1 MGPTSL
7 ERKLRVGFVPARVN
21 IGLPG
26 PSSERPWPILTP
38 TAVGIIGAYGRSKQW
53 AKLDSTTKRMAAAGI
68 QLSETGE
75 ALLGAYVEGEQWE
88 RAEGTLSAM
97 RAAGQGVRVET
108 YDALLG
114 AYVAAKQWERV
125 EPMLEAMRAA
135 GVKPR
140 MHWFD
145 AVIR

>member
-1 MGPTSL
+1 
-7 ERKLRVGFVPARVN
+7 
-21 IGLPG
+21 
-26 PSSERPWPILTP
+26 
-38 TAVGIIGAYGRSKQW
+38 
-53 AKLDSTTKRMAAAGI
+53 MAAAGI